1 MERRLFIAQRASAVI
16 LGPLV
21 IVHLALILLAVRGG
35 LSAEEIVARTEGSV
49 WWVLFYG
56 VFVVAVAIHAAIG
69 LRNVLREWT
78 TVDRALLDWSM
89 ALFSVLLLAL
99 GLRSIVA
106 IL

>member
-56 VFVVAVAIHAAIG
+56 VFVIAVAIHAAIG

>member
-49 WWVLFYG
+49 WWALFYG